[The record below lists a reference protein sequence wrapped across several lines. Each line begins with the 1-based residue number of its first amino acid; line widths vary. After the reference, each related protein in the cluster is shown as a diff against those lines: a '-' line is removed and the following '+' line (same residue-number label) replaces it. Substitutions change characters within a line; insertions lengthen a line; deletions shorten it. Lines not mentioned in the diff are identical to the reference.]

1 MDCSTPSSF
10 VQGILQAR
18 TLEWVTSSSSR
29 GNPLQGS
36 NLCPLHLLH
45 WQVKS
50 LPLSHLGSWWL
61 RKRNDWI
68 STSSSSTCI
77 CCLFHYW
84 LGRCQRGGDISNPA
98 GTKILETLGEGRRG
112 AVCRCQYNQSLRM
125 VRVGEE
131 RGAVGQWDLL
141 QRLKQEYSVSR
152 LISTRE

>member
-1 MDCSTPSSF
+1 MDCSTPSSS

-18 TLEWVTSSSSR
+18 SLEWVTSSSSR

-98 GTKILETLGEGRRG
+98 GTKILESLGEGWRG
-112 AVCRCQYNQSLRM
+112 AFCRCQYNQSQDGQGWR
-125 VRVGEE
+125 RE
-131 RGAVGQWDLL
+131 RNCRAVGLVAEAQAGI
-141 QRLKQEYSVSR
+141 QCKQTYFN
-152 LISTRE
+152 